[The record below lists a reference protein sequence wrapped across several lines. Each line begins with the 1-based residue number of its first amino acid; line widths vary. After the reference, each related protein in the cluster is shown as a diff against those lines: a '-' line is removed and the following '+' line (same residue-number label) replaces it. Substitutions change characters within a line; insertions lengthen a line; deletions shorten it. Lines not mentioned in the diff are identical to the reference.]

1 MFSRSFI
8 QGVYHSLKH
17 IPVLFYLDQEMNKK
31 QDARKEKIVSSEVT
45 SKKSNKEKRKE

>member
-1 MFSRSFI
+1 MHSAG

-31 QDARKEKIVSSEVT
+31 HEARKEKLVSSEIP
-45 SKKSNKEKRKE
+45 SKKPNKEKKKE